1 MNERQCKLY
10 LETLFSNIAD
20 GQYIELRP
28 IKNKN
33 DHKQFFFKKNER
45 DKLLQKVRE
54 LDGKYH
60 IFIGVLPRANKSGRD
75 KDIEYFSTF
84 WVDIDAK
91 DFGGDKKKAYSNI
104 SNFALDPTMVIDSGN
119 GYHVYWVLETP
130 IKLTEDNKAKIKI
143 MLKNL
148 HIKTKADQ
156 TYDLARILR
165 IPGTHNIK
173 DPKNFKKVTT
183 DPEKWTYSEIEGM
196 NASAYYSLEDFEN
209 ILYNEDDMKTDNI
222 SSSKKVDLDLCT
234 FCRINTEE
242 DLRKHVANDILL
254 RAETTPDRYVND
266 RSTNDFWIAL
276 NMYNEGF
283 NDKEVYNAFNLFASM
298 GWSAGKK
305 VVSDGDRY
313 LLDYTLPNAKKRSAT
328 VEELSERLVQ
338 EESVV
343 EKLNIVETMMPL
355 LANQQDLIQEMY
367 IKKIHNEIKGLTG
380 VTIGKL
386 RSKIYA
392 LKPKLDFMRFYAV
405 NPNTGN
411 YTFVPKKLGE
421 YIKSKSDL
429 FNLNDILYKYEDGV
443 YKPDG
448 LVYVKEE
455 IQKLLGEKW
464 KKAYREDTIAW
475 ILDDSYMDPEDPRL
489 SQELLNVRNGMLDVR
504 KDKLYPHDP
513 KYLSRTQLNV
523 TFDPN
528 AFEPVVNKFMKD
540 VFVDNDTI
548 QVMWEHAGYTF
559 LPQLELKKFLIL
571 TGHKDN
577 GKSVWLNW
585 LQDIIGDLNVSHED
599 LHSLSNNRF
608 AMASLFGKT
617 ANVCADMESTALS
630 QTGMIKQLTGGDTLR
645 AELKFKSTFY
655 FKNTAKMFFSC
666 NVLPTILDYNHAF
679 FSRVHVV
686 YCPTRFVEGINADPD
701 ILNKLTTENA
711 KSYWLNKA
719 LLGAKRLLK
728 NKKFTYAIK
737 IEQQVQ
743 AYMYSSDSSTEFAS
757 LVAGVHKDPRAYRGN
772 ANEKNYISKKDMYN
786 YYISWCEDNAKHPQ
800 TTNKFSRRLEA
811 EPNMWVSKRIKIGD
825 QVRVVWCNLY
835 DIDFALLDNLGNG
848 MIRRH

>member
-599 LHSLSNNRF
+599 
-608 AMASLFGKT
+608 
-617 ANVCADMESTALS
+617 
-630 QTGMIKQLTGGDTLR
+630 
-645 AELKFKSTFY
+645 
-655 FKNTAKMFFSC
+655 
-666 NVLPTILDYNHAF
+666 YNHAF